1 MSGTIAGYDYIDL
14 GLPSGRLWAAYNV
27 GATKISELGD
37 YFSWAEVTPK
47 NEYSWW
53 NLNYF
58 DYDNSQF
65 TKYCSTSRKGVIDN
79 ITTLESQ
86 DDVATVFWGDE
97 WRMPTVEEIK
107 ELFENCNWRWTD
119 DYEGMDIA
127 GYVGV
132 SKLNNNTIF
141 FPAAGD
147 FEGLTLLPGGMG
159 CYWTSSLIKE
169 YNEYAYSFFF
179 NKNTSYIGDDM
190 YRFIGA
196 SVRAVVNRV
205 I

>member
-79 ITTLESQ
+79 
-86 DDVATVFWGDE
+86 F
-97 WRMPTVEEIK
+97 
-107 ELFENCNWRWTD
+107 
-119 DYEGMDIA
+119 
-127 GYVGV
+127 
-132 SKLNNNTIF
+132 
-141 FPAAGD
+141 
-147 FEGLTLLPGGMG
+147 
-159 CYWTSSLIKE
+159 SLIKIHL
-169 YNEYAYSFFF
+169 
-179 NKNTSYIGDDM
+179 TSVMICIDL
-190 YRFIGA
+190 
-196 SVRAVVNRV
+196 
-205 I
+205 